1 MTPNWLAAVPE
12 SDRWRKIDAAALL
25 PRLDSACAWAGITR
39 VADLTR
45 LDRIGLPVFQA
56 VRPMG
61 RALSVHQGK
70 GRCGADARVS
80 AIMEAIE
87 SAASESVIHNGP
99 TCTFAAL
106 PSTERFADYRRYGEV
121 EADRRFDIDASV
133 RWYEAERFPAGG
145 RVFVPFDTVSLDF
158 TFDGDTPFARSSLGL
173 GAGAQTDDATTAAL
187 FELIERDAQSYWL
200 ASGMAGQAKTR
211 VDTAGIGGWM
221 QALEAHLAAHGIGI
235 AVYVVEGAARLPVVF
250 CRIDDPGYAPSF
262 LGAACRPDPDD
273 ALFRAF
279 GEAAQSRLTVI
290 SGARDDIAPDEPGW
304 IGAHALGAPTGASID
319 WARVRDAYAGRPGLD
334 EVSVRLADEG
344 YPEMARC
351 DLSPPCGGAS
361 VVRLIIPGLAGSPQC
376 VR

>member
-1 MTPNWLAAVPE
+1 MTPDWLAAVPE
-12 SDRWRKIDAAALL
+12 SDRWRKTDAAALL
-25 PRLDSACAWAGITR
+25 PRLDAVRAWAGITR
-39 VADLTR
+39 VADITR

-70 GRCGADARVS
+70 GRSEADARVS

-87 SAASESVIHNGP
+87 SAASETVAPNGP
-99 TCTFAAL
+99 TCRFEMLA
-106 PSTERFADYRRYGEV
+106 PGERFTDYRRYGEI
-121 EADRRFDIDASV
+121 EPERPFDIDASV
-133 RWYEAERFPAGG
+133 RWHEAERFPEGG
-145 RVFVPFDTVSLDF
+145 RVFVPFDVVSLDF

-173 GAGAQTDDATTAAL
+173 GAGAGTDDATMAAL
-187 FELIERDAQSYWL
+187 FELVERDAQSYWL
-200 ASGMAGQAKTR
+200 ASGMAGQAKAR
-211 VDTAGIGGWM
+211 VDLAGIGGWM
-221 QALEAHLAAHGIGI
+221 QVLEAHLAAHGIGI
-235 AVYVVEGAARLPVVF
+235 AIYIVEGAARLPVVF

-304 IGAHALGAPTGASID
+304 IGARALGAPTGASID
-319 WARVRDAYAGRPGLD
+319 WQRVRDAYAHRPGLD
-334 EVSVRLADEG
+334 EICARLAEAGHD
-344 YPEMARC
+344 EMARC